1 MSDENFQG
9 LEGETGPQLRVL
21 TQYIKDLSFENPNA
35 PRTVGPL
42 PEQPQIAVRVDV
54 SAQRL
59 GETEF
64 EVTISLNAE
73 AKIQDELMFLIE
85 LDYCGL
91 FRLVNIPEDQFEPVL
106 LIECPR
112 MLFPFARRII
122 ADATRD
128 GGFPPLLID
137 PVDFVGLYQQRRP
150 EVQMPN

>member
-91 FRLVNIPEDQFEPVL
+91 FRLVNVPEDQFEPVL

>member
-150 EVQMPN
+150 EIQMPN